1 MLPQAGTVSPA
12 RGHRIYDRAWVRPG
26 IAKPSRVRPRFQYEL
41 LVCGLRGHE
50 LFGTDA
56 AELRPEDAVFAREMG
71 GGRWHRCV
79 RCDSWL
85 PFAAPLDPTRPFP
98 PSRDEIALPLRGR
111 PLRDKIVLR
120 LIAIDKA
127 VHFVVLAL
135 LSVAVFLVASN
146 ERDLHDL
153 FYAIVGAIHG
163 VTGGPTT
170 ETGGGFV
177 HQIDDLL
184 SFPPG
189 RLHLIGV
196 ALAAYAVLAAVEA
209 VGLWRQR
216 RWAEYL
222 TLIATS
228 ALLPLEVYELVRG
241 ITALKVVALVVNLA
255 VVVYLL
261 VAKRLFG
268 IRGGAAAEEAARA
281 RDVGW
286 GSLERTAPEVYS
298 GAHAP

>member
-1 MLPQAGTVSPA
+1 
-12 RGHRIYDRAWVRPG
+12 VRPG
-26 IAKPSRVRPRFQYEL
+26 IAKPRRIRPRFHYEL

-50 LFGTDA
+50 LLGTDA
-56 AELRPEDAVFAREMG
+56 AALRAEDAIFAREMAG
-71 GGRWHRCV
+71 QRWHRCV

-85 PFAAPLDPTRPFP
+85 PFADPVSPEREHP
-98 PSRDEIALPLRGR
+98 PPRDEIQLPLRGR

-127 VHFVVLAL
+127 IHFVVLAL

-146 ERDLHDL
+146 ETDLRDL
-153 FYAIVGAIHG
+153 FYAVLGAIHG

-170 ETGGGFV
+170 ERDGAFV
-177 HQIDDLL
+177 HRIDDLL
-184 SFPPG
+184 SLPSG

-209 VGLWRQR
+209 VGLWLQR

-228 ALLPLEVYELVRG
+228 ALLPLEIYELAKGV
-241 ITALKVVALVVNLA
+241 TALKVIALVVNVA
-255 VVVYLL
+255 IVVYLL
-261 VAKRLFG
+261 IAKRLFG
-268 IRGGAAAEEAARA
+268 IRGGAAAEEAVRA

-286 GSLERTAPEVYS
+286 GSLERTAPEAYS
-298 GAHAP
+298 AATVVGGRAGSG